1 MTHTYEENS
10 VGMREPTLCVPQ
22 IPQRRLIITNGGGNF
37 VPIRGGATHTWGCA
51 YAPLGFALLL
61 IIS

>member
-37 VPIRGGATHTWGCA
+37 VPIRGGATHT
-51 YAPLGFALLL
+51 
-61 IIS
+61 